1 MQPKALGGNVVAEG
15 DRWGASA
22 TMALGR
28 WSLQLNRRGAFG
40 LDTVAAEGPIW
51 RASAAEHWE
60 GQGCS
65 RGCSSGR
72 LCYRGIWTE
81 LIRCQ
86 QCDGE
91 KCEEEREVAMAE
103 AL

>member
-40 LDTVAAEGPIW
+40 LDTVALQSRVLVWAPLLPGDLD
-51 RASAAEHWE
+51 RAYP
-60 GQGCS
+60 
-65 RGCSSGR
+65 
-72 LCYRGIWTE
+72 LP
-81 LIRCQ
+81 
-86 QCDGE
+86 
-91 KCEEEREVAMAE
+91 AM
-103 AL
+103 